1 MSILILAAALWLG
14 LHIGVAGTALR
25 GTLVAVVGERGFRG
39 LFAIASIAAISFL
52 VIAFNHAP
60 RSGLWYAPPS
70 LRWILA
76 GLMLPAVFLLLASFA
91 TISIKT
97 EDAGTRRGSA
107 RGILR
112 VTRHP
117 MMWSFALWATIH
129 IIGNGELAASVFFGT
144 FLLTALVGMP
154 SIDGKA
160 AQRNPQIWN
169 SFAAETSIL
178 PFGAILGG
186 RNRFSAAEIG
196 WLLPLVSIA
205 LWAAMLVLHRKVIGV
220 APIPGLAL

>member
-1 MSILILAAALWLG
+1 
-14 LHIGVAGTALR
+14 
-25 GTLVAVVGERGFRG
+25 
-39 LFAIASIAAISFL
+39 

-107 RGILR
+107 RGVLR

-220 APIPGLAL
+220 APIPGLGL